1 MTVLILFM
9 VWISNGMF
17 PKMHIPGYFQVLLF
31 LTALVGY
38 VIYNKGKAVVNK
50 KYVPFYL
57 AMIAL
62 QLITI
67 AINGMY
73 FSLDMFLMLSLT
85 CGLLWCSNISKN
97 EFVDG
102 YRNAIMIIA
111 MGSIAFYLVGLL
123 TNIYKIIPRFC
134 LNSTDFDNTY
144 TIFGTFVAIARTP
157 YTYYRNYGIF
167 SEPGQFQIFLSIGL
181 IFELYHCE
189 DINWKRLLVYLISY
203 ITCDSTNGYIT
214 GALIVIS
221 YLFMTTSRKDIDRS
235 EKILRRVLWCGC
247 IGIVIVAC
255 ITYNSNSFIMG
266 VMEKIQGLSASYTY
280 SSVGT
285 GIERRRAFDV
295 ALKIFLN
302 NPITGL
308 GYRGMITY
316 ISNLSSGKFI
326 MTCSPLNW
334 FARFGLVYGILANT
348 SYICM
353 FLKKKGVL
361 STIALIVAIFS
372 MISAQA
378 VGSDFMT
385 CIIMMYGF
393 VDAKRILI
401 KRSKVNESYCYI

>member
-1 MTVLILFM
+1 MTVLVLFM
-9 VWISNGMF
+9 IWISNGMF
-17 PKMHIPGYFQVLLF
+17 PKMHISGYFQVLLLLIVLF
-31 LTALVGY
+31 GY
-38 VIYNKGKAVVNK
+38 VIFNKGKVVVNK
-50 KYVPFYL
+50 KYVPLYF

-67 AINGMY
+67 VINGMY
-73 FSLDMFLMLSLT
+73 FSLDIFLMLSLT

-97 EFVDG
+97 EFIGG

-111 MGSIAFYLVGLL
+111 VGSIIFYFAGLF
-123 TNIYKIIPRFC
+123 TNIYNIIPQFC

-144 TIFGTFVAIARTP
+144 TIFGTFVAIARTS

-181 IFELYHCE
+181 IFELFHYE

-221 YLFMTTSRKDIDRS
+221 YLFTTTLRKDIDRS
-235 EKILRRVLWCGC
+235 EKILRRTLWCSC
-247 IGIVIVAC
+247 IGVIIVAC

-295 ALKIFLN
+295 ALKIFLK

-308 GYRGMITY
+308 GYRGIITY

-334 FARFGLVYGILANT
+334 FARFGLIYGILANA

-361 STIALIVAIFS
+361 STITLITAIFA

-393 VDAKRILI
+393 LDTKRILM
-401 KRSKVNESYCYI
+401 KEQGK